1 MSVSTG
7 SSPHTHP
14 NEGLVMPSPGSLGQY
29 LRSIKDTPLLDPES
43 ERTLFLSLQELRET
57 IYQVACRDSSLR
69 SALITTVA
77 ELSRRGTYHR
87 RELQYGRS
95 EGAIVKTRLAY
106 NLRTILSIKEKLEAT
121 KEPLWQTRYEGK
133 LATLLVELKLQEKLL
148 LDLCRNRLKTA
159 EFPELAGVLTRFYA
173 LRQTIAA
180 SNLRLVVSIAK
191 RYPQK
196 DLLHDII
203 QLGNIGLLKAVARF
217 DPLRNVKFSTYATP
231 WIKQTIQRELP
242 ELTDTVRQPSH
253 WTYVERSI
261 ATAQDAIR
269 TLGLP
274 ASDPITLHA
283 WMKQHLPKNRRVP
296 SIAMITTLLMPREK
310 ISLNESL
317 DTPIAQSQQRQ
328 EELFGVEL
336 SSVRSLLYKLDP
348 RTAQVLRLRF
358 GLEGNEPH
366 TLEQTG
372 DVIGLTKER
381 IRQLQDEGLKR
392 VRFLIQQR
400 QVKLQEP

>member
-1 MSVSTG
+1 
-7 SSPHTHP
+7 
-14 NEGLVMPSPGSLGQY
+14 
-29 LRSIKDTPLLDPES
+29 
-43 ERTLFLSLQELRET
+43 LRET

-231 WIKQTIQRELP
+231 
-242 ELTDTVRQPSH
+242 
-253 WTYVERSI
+253 
-261 ATAQDAIR
+261 
-269 TLGLP
+269 
-274 ASDPITLHA
+274 
-283 WMKQHLPKNRRVP
+283 
-296 SIAMITTLLMPREK
+296 
-310 ISLNESL
+310 
-317 DTPIAQSQQRQ
+317 
-328 EELFGVEL
+328 
-336 SSVRSLLYKLDP
+336 
-348 RTAQVLRLRF
+348 
-358 GLEGNEPH
+358 
-366 TLEQTG
+366 
-372 DVIGLTKER
+372 
-381 IRQLQDEGLKR
+381 
-392 VRFLIQQR
+392 
-400 QVKLQEP
+400 